1 MARGVVL
8 DARQSEASSRLNK
21 KKREYNNYRAA
32 VNRLPTIHGLAPVMK
47 QSAERKYS
55 VRPATSTSLLNT
67 ASAKKKI
74 TAAKFRV
81 QKSDCSGTSFAN
93 SDMRLRMP
101 CQKKNRSRLVF
112 FLYRNRACEGPRNRS
127 YRKETAPGHTPVAP
141 IIIVV
146 AVAKPTAKPSR
157 TAAESEDRQKASPH
171 ANATARCYMSGPSP
185 SESSFFPP
193 FRSCDGSWP
202 RSLDCIL

>member
-74 TAAKFRV
+74 TAAKFRW
-81 QKSDCSGTSFAN
+81 A
-93 SDMRLRMP
+93 
-101 CQKKNRSRLVF
+101 
-112 FLYRNRACEGPRNRS
+112 
-127 YRKETAPGHTPVAP
+127 
-141 IIIVV
+141 
-146 AVAKPTAKPSR
+146 AK
-157 TAAESEDRQKASPH
+157 
-171 ANATARCYMSGPSP
+171 
-185 SESSFFPP
+185 
-193 FRSCDGSWP
+193 
-202 RSLDCIL
+202 